1 MSVTVVLPGTL
12 RELNHGRPTLV
23 LDGAPRTVAEAFE
36 GLREA
41 YPAVHRRVITET
53 GDVRPHINVFVG
65 DTEIRRA
72 SGLQTALDDGVE
84 IVILPAVSGG

>member
-12 RELNHGRPTLV
+12 RELNEGRPTLL

-36 GLREA
+36 GLREIL
-41 YPAVHRRVITET
+41 PAVHRRVITEA
-53 GDVRPHINVFVG
+53 GNVRPHINVFVG

-72 SGLQTALDDGVE
+72 RGLETPIEGDVE
-84 IVILPAVSGG
+84 LVILPAVSGG

>member
-1 MSVTVVLPGTL
+1 MSVTIVLPGTL
-12 RELNHGRPTLV
+12 RELNEGRPTLV

-36 GLREA
+36 GLRA
-41 YPAVHRRVITET
+41 ARPAVHRRVITET

-72 SGLQTALDDGVE
+72 GGLGTPLRGDVE
-84 IVILPAVSGG
+84 LVILPAVSGG